1 MHRSEA
7 GDATSPAF
15 LQALLFDFD
24 GTIAETERNGHR
36 VAYNRAFAECGL
48 DWEWDVA
55 RYGELLAVA
64 GGKERMRHFVANER
78 PDAPSGAELD
88 GLIARVYAAK
98 QRHFAALAPVIAL
111 RPGVQRLMCEAHAA
125 GVPVA
130 IATTAAPSGVEA
142 VLARD
147 PEVRATVALIAAG
160 DVVAHKKPAPD
171 IYRWALEKL
180 GVSPA
185 CAVALEDSAIGLN
198 AARAAG
204 LTTIVTVSEYTAG
217 EEFAGA
223 AAVLSDLG
231 EPGRPA
237 AVLAGA
243 APAHG
248 VVDLAF
254 LRTLS
259 R

>member
-64 GGKERMRHFVANER
+64 GGKERLRHFVAVER
-78 PDAPSGAELD
+78 PDAPHGAALD
-88 GLIARVYAAK
+88 ALIERVYAAK
-98 QRHFAALAPVIAL
+98 QRHFAALAPAIPL
-111 RPGVQRLMCEAHAA
+111 RPGVRRLIDEARAA
-125 GVPVA
+125 SVPVA

-147 PEVRATVALIAAG
+147 PALRASVALIAAG

-171 IYRWALEKL
+171 IYVWSLERL
-180 GVSPA
+180 GVAPEH
-185 CAVALEDSAIGLN
+185 AVALEDSAIGLR

-204 LTTIVTVSEYTAG
+204 LTTIVTVSEYTAD
-217 EEFAGA
+217 ESFAGA

-237 AVLAGA
+237 RALAGA
-243 APAHG
+243 VPARG

-254 LRTLS
+254 VRALVG
-259 R
+259 